1 MLNYKE
7 FNSCITKI
15 NQWYKKESK
24 MLTVTTSPYNTTLIY
39 SSIISEVIR
48 KGGKVLYICGNEEE
62 NKELINNIKLKI
74 DNVKHAFL
82 KSKEENLDI
91 TFTSFKNIINIR
103 GYYDLCIID
112 DISIFSLMSKENI
125 IELVEGVYLYN
136 KRIIIYSVEKV
147 ASMGERIEISP
158 VETKRPFVEPRI
170 INTRINLEEDI
181 PYALYDYLKWFRDN
195 KRRVVIYVPTSDKVK
210 KVYNYYN
217 EILKLDNVKLINL
230 EIGELTKKVEK
241 LINIKDRAVF
251 IITNCYGQYLSNI
264 NNLDIIMLFSDNRF
278 YSYKKILYLC
288 AEAGKD
294 NERSGEVLMV
304 SREVSSDMETS
315 KIMSRDFNKKIWE
328 KGLLRY

>member
-39 SSIISEVIR
+39 SSIISEIIR
-48 KGGKVLYICGNEEE
+48 KGGKVLYIWGNEEE

-125 IELVEGVYLYN
+125 IELVEGMYLYN

-230 EIGELTKKVEK
+230 EIGESTKKVEK

-304 SREVSSDMETS
+304 SRDVSSDMETS

>member
-24 MLTVTTSPYNTTLIY
+24 MLTVITSPYNTTLIY

-48 KGGKVLYICGNEEE
+48 KGGKVLYIWGNEEE

>member
-24 MLTVTTSPYNTTLIY
+24 MLTVTTNPYNTTLIY

-48 KGGKVLYICGNEEE
+48 KGGKVLYIWGNEEE

-74 DNVKHAFL
+74 DNVKHSFL

-125 IELVEGVYLYN
+125 IELVEGMYIYN

-147 ASMGERIEISP
+147 TSMGERIEISA

-170 INTRINLEEDI
+170 INTRINLEQDI

-230 EIGELTKKVEK
+230 EIGESTKKVEK

-315 KIMSRDFNKKIWE
+315 KRMSRDFNKKIWE